1 MKLLSKQEKWAGK
14 RRKRCLRVPTASGV
28 LNAGVLWQ
36 AGNAKKWNSSCVKS
50 ENESVTECC
59 KYVGIVCPVSACVPE
74 SGAVVWMSSARGMLV
89 LQHSLSGARPGHCAG
104 QHLASSVNSL
114 DDVFSVSMPDCWR
127 LTAFLLRSV
136 SASVVQCIPSVCV
149 TESQMEAVILSHM
162 YAMTAHG
169 QSFRYGGRRMCKYSL
184 RALNCCKHPYLDLR
198 DVKRSWCEDVCST
211 HLFFKPS
218 VHNQEQSVLKKEE
231 LKLLLSDSGWAK
243 QLHQGSV

>member
-89 LQHSLSGARPGHCAG
+89 LQHSSSGARPGHCAG

-127 LTAFLLRSV
+127 LTADDWLLSYFVLCLLQLFSVFL
-136 SASVVQCIPSVCV
+136 
-149 TESQMEAVILSHM
+149 
-162 YAMTAHG
+162 
-169 QSFRYGGRRMCKYSL
+169 
-184 RALNCCKHPYLDLR
+184 
-198 DVKRSWCEDVCST
+198 
-211 HLFFKPS
+211 
-218 VHNQEQSVLKKEE
+218 QSVWPSHRWR
-231 LKLLLSDSGWAK
+231 LLFCHTCMRWLLMVRVSDTEVVVCANT
-243 QLHQGSV
+243 L

>member
-1 MKLLSKQEKWAGK
+1 MKLLSKQKNERG
-14 RRKRCLRVPTASGV
+14 RE
-28 LNAGVLWQ
+28 
-36 AGNAKKWNSSCVKS
+36 GNAAYGFPQPLEFLTLACCDRNSSCVKS